1 MTRAEHLRWA
11 KDRALAELPDLA
23 SAFGSMLS
31 DLGKHPE
38 LLHHPGKELG
48 VMLNVGGHLNT
59 VAKMKEWIEG
69 FN

>member
-11 KDRALAELPDLA
+11 KDRALAELPDVGN
-23 SAFGSMLS
+23 AFASMLS

-38 LLHHPGKELG
+38 LLDHPGKEIG
-48 VMLNVGGHLNT
+48 VMLNANGHLRT
-59 VAKMKEWIEG
+59 ERQMKEWIEG